1 MLSWKHTVVL
11 LTVVVVMVSASVF
24 GIIVPVEPPQERFL
38 ESVEERI
45 LSSRADIA
53 FMKLIE
59 MQGSERYY
67 TELEILV
74 GNYELRDSLR
84 GFN

>member
-24 GIIVPVEPPQERFL
+24 GFIVPVEPPQERFL

-53 FMKLIE
+53 FMKLNE